1 MLTIQKIQAII
12 LVVAVLLLFLI
23 ILMFLSANV
32 KGNRKI
38 IEIGNR
44 IYNYLSQFYI
54 FRSRL
59 YNLKTRIY
67 NNTLDEEII
76 IRYKVIIFEL
86 YSLLGGL
93 ISAVIVVSLFKN
105 NTYVTCTLLFICYQI
120 KEMLLDMLI
129 GNDTPF
135 LNDLREYGV
144 ELQQAFNLTK
154 DVRAA
159 ILEAN
164 NNITNYNLIKRME
177 EVEKILDDPLE
188 LELYLQDC
196 PNEYLKLLILN
207 CSLVSE
213 NGDKKDVDGKSVF
226 LENIF
231 YNNENIETEIFKRK
245 QLEFWL
251 RGLKLVCILPLL
263 IFSPYEWWAGS
274 YMAVTDTF
282 YKTTKGFLIKL
293 IITVISLICFFIIS
307 SYEKSNRKKSKVRED
322 VNWEDKICSIKFI
335 RNIVLRLAP
344 KSNSIK
350 AYKYNKL
357 ISESG
362 EFITI
367 EHIYVQKL
375 IASIIGFIVIFSVA
389 LSLHTVNRSNII
401 NNLILSE
408 EMQNSMMVTQ
418 KSQEELTTIE
428 NDLFQYVTEEDI
440 ESSYNT
446 LLEKV
451 QEQGIT
457 IGADYIVRDV
467 INKKI
472 KMLNE
477 SVGIKDILISLLGF
491 LIGYYMPEII
501 LKYKAKSRK
510 QEMENEIIIFETI
523 ILIFMYHEHGTSELI
538 LEYMVKFADIFKPQ
552 IEAILKEFKRSDFKA
567 LNILVE
573 EIKYKPF
580 LNIVK
585 NLIKA
590 ENIKTKEAFISLSD
604 NRRNYLMNRKE
615 ENRKLVSKRVS
626 SARTLSMVTLDLI
639 IMFYIALPLLY
650 ISYVQ
655 LDKTQSKIIEVESN
669 SNIEEKMEE

>member
-1 MLTIQKIQAII
+1 MLTIQKIQNIIIIIAI
-12 LVVAVLLLFLI
+12 LLLLLI
-23 ILMFLSANV
+23 VLMFLSVNI
-32 KGNRKI
+32 KGNRRI
-38 IEIGNR
+38 IEIGNK
-44 IYNYLSQFYI
+44 IYNYLSKFYI

-67 NNTLDEEII
+67 NNTLDEELI
-76 IRYKVIIFEL
+76 IRYKVIIYEL

-93 ISAVIVVSLFKN
+93 ISAVVVISLFKN
-105 NTYVTCTLLFICYQI
+105 NTYVTFTLLFICYQI

-129 GNDTPF
+129 GNDTQF
-135 LNDLREYGV
+135 LSDLQEYGV

-154 DVRAA
+154 DVRTA

-177 EVEKILDDPLE
+177 EVEKILDDSIE

-231 YNNENIETEIFKRK
+231 YNNENIETEVFKRK

-251 RGLKLVCILPLL
+251 RGLKMICILPLL
-263 IFSPYEWWAGS
+263 TFSPYEWWASS
-274 YMAVTDTF
+274 YMDVTDTF
-282 YKTTKGFLIKL
+282 YKTTKGFMIKL
-293 IITVISLICFFIIS
+293 LITVISLVCFYIIS
-307 SYEKSNRKKSKVRED
+307 SYEKSNRKKSQIRED
-322 VNWEDKICSIKFI
+322 VRWEDKICAIKVI
-335 RNIVLRLAP
+335 KSIVLKLVP
-344 KSNSIK
+344 KYNTPK
-350 AYKYNKL
+350 AYRYNKL

-375 IASIIGFIVIFSVA
+375 LSAIIGFIVLFSVS
-389 LSLHTVNRSNII
+389 LSIHTLNKNNII
-401 NNLILSE
+401 NNLVISE
-408 EMQNSMMVTQ
+408 EMQSSMITTQ
-418 KSQEELTTIE
+418 KSQDELTIIE
-428 NDLFQYVTEEDI
+428 NDLFQYVTEDDLESNYKILI
-440 ESSYNT
+440 EK
-446 LLEKV
+446 LE
-451 QEQGIT
+451 EQGIT

-472 KMLNE
+472 KMLDE
-477 SVGIKDILISLLGF
+477 SVSINDILIAMLGIF
-491 LIGYYMPEII
+491 IGYNIPEIV

-538 LEYMVKFADIFKPQ
+538 LENMVKFADIFKPQ
-552 IEAILKEFKRSDFKA
+552 IESILKEFKRSDFKA
-567 LNILVE
+567 LNELVE

-615 ENRKLVSKRVS
+615 ENRKLVAKRVD
-626 SARTLSMVTLDLI
+626 SARALSMITLDLI
-639 IMFYIALPLLY
+639 IMFYIALPLMY

-655 LDKTQSKIIEVESN
+655 LDKTQSQIIEIESN
-669 SNIEEKMEE
+669 SNSQKMEE

>member
-154 DVRAA
+154 DVRTA

-389 LSLHTVNRSNII
+389 ISLHTVNRSNII